1 MILAV
6 VRSGSRLRFIVS
18 AVVVGLMLGVMAAS
32 DRNGEFWSDQV
43 VNGLT
48 TGSIYALIALGYTMV
63 YGVLQLI
70 NFAHGEV
77 FMLGSFAGYGVIL
90 GLGGEDISGAMVA
103 VAIILA
109 LLAAGTASAA
119 TAITIERIAY
129 RPLRS
134 APRLAP
140 LISAIGVSVFLS
152 HLVDDGFLEGEA
164 RFYPQIFPTGDI
176 GFWLISIDY
185 IQVFLMGASLAMM
198 GALYWVVQRTREGQ
212 AIRAVAESRDNAA
225 LMGINIDRSIVI
237 TFALGA
243 IMAGFAGVLYGLFLS
258 QIRGSMG
265 FIPGLK
271 AFTAAVLGGIG
282 SIPGAVVG
290 GYFLGLAETVG
301 RELLNEIPGVNLPNE
316 WKDVVAFTVLVLILI
331 ARPTGIFRQRETKR
345 A

>member
-1 MILAV
+1 MHPLFLA
-6 VRSGSRLRFIVS
+6 S
-18 AVVVGLMLGVMAAS
+18 A
-32 DRNGEFWSDQV
+32 EFWFDQI

-77 FMLGSFAGYGVIL
+77 FMVGAFAGYGTLVAF
-90 GLGGEDISGAMVA
+90 GGEDLSGAM
-103 VAIILA
+103 IIVA
-109 LLAAGTASAA
+109 LLGALLVAAAASAA
-119 TAITIERIAY
+119 TAVTIERIAY
-129 RPLRS
+129 RPLRN

-152 HLVDDGFLEGEA
+152 HLVDDGFLNGQA
-164 RFYPQIFPTGDI
+164 KFYPQIFPTGDI
-176 GFWLISIDY
+176 GEGPLSVSY
-185 IQVFLMGASLAMM
+185 IQLFLMGSSIVMM
-198 GALYWVVQRTREGQ
+198 GLLYWAIQRTRTGR
-212 AIRAVAESRDNAA
+212 AIRAVAESRDNAS
-225 LMGINIDRSIVI
+225 LMGIDVNRAIVT
-237 TFALGA
+237 TFVLGA

-258 QIRGSMG
+258 SIRGSMG
-265 FIPGLK
+265 FLPGVK

-301 RELLNEIPGVNLPNE
+301 RELLNEIPGVDLPNQ
-316 WKDVVAFTVLVLILI
+316 WKDVIAFALLVLVLIF
-331 ARPTGIFRQRETKR
+331 RPTGIFKQQETKR

>member
-1 MILAV
+1 MPIQPLF
-6 VRSGSRLRFIVS
+6 LTS
-18 AVVVGLMLGVMAAS
+18 A
-32 DRNGEFWSDQV
+32 EFWFDQV

-77 FMLGSFAGYGVIL
+77 FMVGAFAGYGTL
-90 GLGGEDISGAMVA
+90 MAFGGEDISGAMIIVA
-103 VAIILA
+103 LLMA
-109 LLAAGTASAA
+109 LLAAGAASAG
-119 TAITIERIAY
+119 TAVAIERIAY
-129 RPLRS
+129 RPLRG

-152 HLVDDGFLEGEA
+152 HLVDDGFLNGRA
-164 RFYPQIFPTGDI
+164 KYYPQIFPTGDI
-176 GFWLISIDY
+176 SIGPLTVSY
-185 IQVFLMGASLAMM
+185 IQLFLMGASVVMM
-198 GALYWVVQRTREGQ
+198 AVLYWTIQQTRTGR
-212 AIRAVAESRDNAA
+212 AIRAVAESRDNAS
-225 LMGINIDRSIVI
+225 LMGIDVNRAIVI

-243 IMAGFAGVLYGLFLS
+243 VMAGFAGVLYGLFLS
-258 QIRGSMG
+258 SIRGSMG
-265 FIPGLK
+265 FLPGVK

-301 RELLNEIPGVNLPNE
+301 RELLNEIPGVNLPNQ
-316 WKDVVAFTVLVLILI
+316 WKDVIAFALLVLVLIF
-331 ARPTGIFRQRETKR
+331 RPTGIFKQKETKR